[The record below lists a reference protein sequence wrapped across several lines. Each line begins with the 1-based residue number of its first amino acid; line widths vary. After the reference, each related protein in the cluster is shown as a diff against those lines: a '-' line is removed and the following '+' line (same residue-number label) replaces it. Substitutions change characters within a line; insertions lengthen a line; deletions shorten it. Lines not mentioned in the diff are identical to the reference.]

1 MRNNFILGLIVIV
14 CLGLMVFLL
23 LQPKAFP
30 ALIYF
35 FIAFVGVGAL
45 DKLSDD

>member
-1 MRNNFILGLIVIV
+1 MRNNFILGLIVLV
-14 CLGLMVFLL
+14 CLGLIVFLALQDKDFPGL
-23 LQPKAFP
+23 L
-30 ALIYF
+30 YV